1 MLLDTSIQQMN
12 DGDEINVIYLKTEGA
27 LKDEFEAAGVS
38 ITKID
43 CATHKILFSFIKL
56 AYKIKKGNYDIV
68 HTHLP
73 FANFT
78 GRFAAILAG
87 CDNIVS
93 TVHGIDKWLES
104 TRILDRTIKKADIF
118 LNNLKRSKVIAVSS
132 AVKSHIRKNE
142 PKTKEQK
149 VTIVFNAINL
159 ERIGKHASQPIS
171 LAGLGIGADDFIVI
185 CIGRLEKEKGQIF
198 LLKALNRLITEEKL
212 KNIKCLIV
220 GDGSERMVLEDY
232 IKENHIEKNVYIM
245 GIQENPCM
253 YLKNSHLAVI
263 PSISEA
269 FSLAV
274 LEAFYCGVPVL
285 STKAGGL
292 KELVKNGETGI
303 LIESGKH
310 NLLAEEVKKFYKKEY
325 NVEYLTGNASSFVEN
340 LNIVQYT
347 KKLRDVYCLK

>member
-1 MLLDTSIQQMN
+1 
-12 DGDEINVIYLKTEGA
+12 
-27 LKDEFEAAGVS
+27 
-38 ITKID
+38 
-43 CATHKILFSFIKL
+43 
-56 AYKIKKGNYDIV
+56 
-68 HTHLP
+68 
-73 FANFT
+73 
-78 GRFAAILAG
+78 
-87 CDNIVS
+87 
-93 TVHGIDKWLES
+93 
-104 TRILDRTIKKADIF
+104 
-118 LNNLKRSKVIAVSS
+118 
-132 AVKSHIRKNE
+132 
-142 PKTKEQK
+142 
-149 VTIVFNAINL
+149 
-159 ERIGKHASQPIS
+159 
-171 LAGLGIGADDFIVI
+171 
-185 CIGRLEKEKGQIF
+185 
-198 LLKALNRLITEEKL
+198 
-212 KNIKCLIV
+212 
-220 GDGSERMVLEDY
+220 
-232 IKENHIEKNVYIM
+232 
-245 GIQENPCM
+245 M